1 MALMTTM
8 RNRMHFV
15 LWMLLIMF
23 LLSMTIGGMVG
34 GANIIDQIFG
44 RINPADAIG
53 VVNGKRITPDEF
65 TRAVNLRMG
74 QYRSGGQEPNEQQL
88 YSIRNEVWDN
98 YVQDI
103 LLYQKI
109 DELELTAS
117 DEEVLYHL
125 KNNPPQ
131 FLLQDPIFSTDGVFD
146 RVKYEQAINNP
157 QGNEWVEIE
166 QFMKI
171 TFIPNYKLQQYIA
184 SSVIV
189 TNDEVLKHY
198 IKDNVDY
205 TIEGIHVIGQK
216 LKDEVDEPTDA
227 EVRQA
232 YEAELESF
240 AKEETRNIRYV
251 SWKKAPAQ
259 LDTIRVYEEALE
271 IIAEVKSGTDFAQL
285 ADQFTE
291 DPGNQVTPDSG
302 RGGNLGWFGKGQMVP
317 SFEAAA
323 FAAGEGDIVGPVLSR
338 FGYHVIK
345 IHQKRQTNDKEEINA
360 SHILLNINMG
370 SQTRE
375 SLRRGATR
383 FSYDAEDYGFTAAL
397 DTHQVT
403 DLKAENLETLS
414 ISVPGIGFLRDVVQ
428 FAFSDQT
435 EIGSVSDRLE
445 NDNFFVIA
453 VLDSIIPA
461 GTKPFENVK
470 SQLIRTVT
478 IEKQKTAALELANA
492 TKSIIDEGASL
503 TDLVSDDIRLELV
516 ARDKKELSR
525 GFNSIGRSH
534 AVIGALM
541 NSEIGNVVGPL
552 ETARGYTVVRLLVVA
567 PFDSTDFQNKENNIY
582 TTLINN
588 AQQIAFDTWLTEL
601 KTAAEIVDNRKYYY

>member
-23 LLSMTIGGMVG
+23 LLSMTIGGLVG

-53 VVNGKRITPDEF
+53 VVNGTRITPDEF

-198 IKDNVDY
+198 IKDNIDY

-232 YEAELESF
+232 YEADLESF

-251 SWKKAPAQ
+251 SWKKAPSQ

-317 SFEAAA
+317 SFEEAA
-323 FAAGEGDIVGPVLSR
+323 FAADEGDIVGPVLSR

-435 EIGSVSDRLE
+435 EIGTVSDRLE

-552 ETARGYTVVRLLVVA
+552 ETARGYTLVRLLGVA
-567 PFDSTDFQNKENNIY
+567 PFDSTDFQNKEKNIY
-582 TTLINN
+582 TTLTNN
-588 AQQIAFDTWLTEL
+588 AQQVAFDTWLIEL

>member
-1 MALMTTM
+1 MALMTSM

-435 EIGSVSDRLE
+435 EIGTVSDRLE

-478 IEKQKTAALELANA
+478 IEKQKTAALDLANA

-552 ETARGYTVVRLLVVA
+552 ETARGYTVVRLLGVA

>member
-23 LLSMTIGGMVG
+23 LLSMTIGGLVG

-53 VVNGKRITPDEF
+53 VVNGTRITPDEF

-216 LKDEVDEPTDA
+216 LKDEVNEPTDA

-232 YEAELESF
+232 FEADLKSF
-240 AKEETRNIRYV
+240 SKEETRNIRYV
-251 SWKKAPAQ
+251 SWKKAPSQ

-375 SLRRGATR
+375 SLRREATR

-552 ETARGYTVVRLLVVA
+552 ETARGYTVVRLLGVA

-588 AQQIAFDTWLTEL
+588 AQQVTFDTWLTEL

>member
-1 MALMTTM
+1 MTTM

-23 LLSMTIGGMVG
+23 LLSMTIGGLVG

-53 VVNGKRITPDEF
+53 VVNGTRITPDEF
-65 TRAVNLRMG
+65 ARAVNLRMG

-109 DELELTAS
+109 DELGLTAS

-131 FLLQDPIFSTDGVFD
+131 FLLQDPTFSTDGVFD
-146 RVKYEQAINNP
+146 QAKYAQAINNP

-166 QFMKI
+166 QFMKN
-171 TFIPNYKLQQYIA
+171 TYIPNYKLQQYIA

-189 TNDEVLKHY
+189 TNDEVQKQY

-216 LKDEVDEPTDA
+216 LKDEVDEPTD
-227 EVRQA
+227 EELRQA
-232 YEAELESF
+232 FATDIESF

-251 SWKKAPAQ
+251 SWKKIPAQ

-271 IIAEVKSGTDFAQL
+271 IMEDAKSGIAFAQL
-285 ADQFTE
+285 AEQFTE

-317 SFEAAA
+317 PFEAAA
-323 FAAGEGDIVGPVLSR
+323 FAADEGDIVGPVLSR

-375 SLRRGATR
+375 SLRREATR

-428 FAFSDQT
+428 FAFSDLT
-435 EIGSVSDRLE
+435 EIGTVSDRLE
-445 NDNFFVIA
+445 NDNFYIIA

-461 GTKPFENVK
+461 GTKQFENVK
-470 SQLIRTVT
+470 SQLTRTVT
-478 IEKQKTAALELANA
+478 IEKQKTAALDLANA
-492 TKSIIDEGASL
+492 TKSIINEGASL

-525 GFNSIGRSH
+525 GFNSIGRSQT
-534 AVIGALM
+534 VIGALM

-552 ETARGYTVVRLLVVA
+552 ETARGYTLVRLLGVA
-567 PFDSTDFQNKENNIY
+567 PFDSTDFQNKEKNIF
-582 TTLINN
+582 TTLTNN
-588 AQQIAFDTWLTEL
+588 AQQVAFDTWLTEL
-601 KTAAEIVDNRKYYY
+601 KTEAEIVDNRKYFY

>member
-23 LLSMTIGGMVG
+23 LLSMTIGGLVG

-53 VVNGKRITPDEF
+53 VVNGTRITPDEF

-189 TNDEVLKHY
+189 TNDEVLKQY

-216 LKDEVDEPTDA
+216 LKDEVNEPTDA

-232 YEAELESF
+232 YEADLESF

-251 SWKKAPAQ
+251 SWKKAPSQ

-317 SFEAAA
+317 SFEEAA
-323 FAAGEGDIVGPVLSR
+323 FAADEGDIVGPVLSR

-345 IHQKRQTNDKEEINA
+345 ILQKRQTNDKEEINA

-370 SQTRE
+370 SQTRA
-375 SLRRGATR
+375 SLRREATR

-403 DLKAENLETLS
+403 DLKAENLENLS

-552 ETARGYTVVRLLVVA
+552 ETARGYTLVRLLGVA
-567 PFDSTDFQNKENNIY
+567 PFDSTDFQNKEKNIY
-582 TTLINN
+582 TTLTNN
-588 AQQIAFDTWLTEL
+588 AQQVAFDTWLIEL

>member
-1 MALMTTM
+1 MALMTSM

-23 LLSMTIGGMVG
+23 LLSMTIGGLVG

-53 VVNGKRITPDEF
+53 VINGTRITPDEF
-65 TRAVNLRMG
+65 ARAVNLRMG

-109 DELELTAS
+109 DELGLTAS

-131 FLLQDPIFSTDGVFD
+131 FLLQDPTFSTDGVFD
-146 RVKYEQAINNP
+146 QAKYAQAINNP

-166 QFMKI
+166 QFMKN
-171 TFIPNYKLQQYIA
+171 TYIPNYKLQQYIA

-189 TNDEVLKHY
+189 TNDEVQKQY

-216 LKDEVDEPTDA
+216 LKDEVEEPTD
-227 EVRQA
+227 EELRQA
-232 YEAELESF
+232 FATDIESF

-251 SWKKAPAQ
+251 SWKKVPAQ

-271 IIAEVKSGTDFAQL
+271 IMEDAKSGIDFAQL
-285 ADQFTE
+285 AEQFTE

-317 SFEAAA
+317 PFEAAA
-323 FAAGEGDIVGPVLSR
+323 FAADEGDIVGPVLSR

-345 IHQKRQTNDKEEINA
+345 IHQKRQTSDKEEINA

-375 SLRRGATR
+375 SLRREATR

-403 DLKAENLETLS
+403 DLKAENLELLS

-428 FAFSDQT
+428 FAFSDLT
-435 EIGSVSDRLE
+435 EIGTVSDRLE
-445 NDNFFVIA
+445 NDNFYIIA

-461 GTKPFENVK
+461 GTKQFENVK
-470 SQLIRTVT
+470 SQLTRTVT
-478 IEKQKTAALELANA
+478 IEKQKTAALDLANA
-492 TKSIIDEGASL
+492 TKSIINEGASL

-525 GFNSIGRSH
+525 GFNSIGRSQT
-534 AVIGALM
+534 VIGALM

-552 ETARGYTVVRLLVVA
+552 ETARGYTLVRLLGVA
-567 PFDSTDFQNKENNIY
+567 PFDSTDFQNKEKNIF
-582 TTLINN
+582 TTLTNN
-588 AQQIAFDTWLTEL
+588 AQQVAFDTWLTEL
-601 KTAAEIVDNRKYYY
+601 KTEAEIVDNRKYFY

>member
-23 LLSMTIGGMVG
+23 LLSMTIGGLVG

-53 VVNGKRITPDEF
+53 VVNGTRITPDEF

-189 TNDEVLKHY
+189 TNDEVLKQY

-232 YEAELESF
+232 YEADLESF
-240 AKEETRNIRYV
+240 AKQETRNIRYV
-251 SWKKAPAQ
+251 SWKKAPSQ

-317 SFEAAA
+317 SFEEAA
-323 FAAGEGDIVGPVLSR
+323 FAADEGDIVGPVLSR

-375 SLRRGATR
+375 SLRREATR

-435 EIGSVSDRLE
+435 EIGTVSDRLE

-552 ETARGYTVVRLLVVA
+552 ETARGYTLVRLLGVA
-567 PFDSTDFQNKENNIY
+567 PFDSTDFQNKEKNIY
-582 TTLINN
+582 TTLTNN
-588 AQQIAFDTWLTEL
+588 AQQVAFDTWLIEL

>member
-1 MALMTTM
+1 MALMTSM

-109 DELELTAS
+109 DELGLTAS

-131 FLLQDPIFSTDGVFD
+131 FLLQDPTFSTDGVFD
-146 RVKYEQAINNP
+146 QAKYAQAINNP

-166 QFMKI
+166 QFMKN
-171 TFIPNYKLQQYIA
+171 TYIPNYKLQQYIA

-189 TNDEVLKHY
+189 TNDEVQKQY

-216 LKDEVDEPTDA
+216 LKDEVDEPTD
-227 EVRQA
+227 EELRQA
-232 YEAELESF
+232 FATDIESF

-251 SWKKAPAQ
+251 SWKKIPAQ

-271 IIAEVKSGTDFAQL
+271 IMEDAKSGIDFAQL
-285 ADQFTE
+285 AEQFTE

-317 SFEAAA
+317 SFEEAA
-323 FAAGEGDIVGPVLSR
+323 FAADEGDIVGPVLSR

-345 IHQKRQTNDKEEINA
+345 IHQKRQTSDKEEINA

-375 SLRRGATR
+375 SLRREATR

-397 DTHQVT
+397 DTHQVI
-403 DLKAENLETLS
+403 DLKAENLELLS

-435 EIGSVSDRLE
+435 EIGTVSDRLE
-445 NDNFFVIA
+445 NDNFYIIA

-461 GTKPFENVK
+461 GTKQFENVK
-470 SQLIRTVT
+470 SQLTRTVT
-478 IEKQKTAALELANA
+478 IEKQKTAALDLANA
-492 TKSIIDEGASL
+492 TKSIINEGASL

-525 GFNSIGRSH
+525 GFNSIGRSQT
-534 AVIGALM
+534 VIGALM

-552 ETARGYTVVRLLVVA
+552 ETARGYTLVRLLGVA
-567 PFDSTDFQNKENNIY
+567 PFDSTDFQNKEKNIF
-582 TTLINN
+582 TTLTNN
-588 AQQIAFDTWLTEL
+588 AQQVAFDTWLTEL
-601 KTAAEIVDNRKYYY
+601 KTEAEIVDNRKYYY

>member
-23 LLSMTIGGMVG
+23 LLSMTIGGLVG

-53 VVNGKRITPDEF
+53 VVNGTRITPDEF
-65 TRAVNLRMG
+65 ARAVNLRMG

-109 DELELTAS
+109 DELGLTAS

-131 FLLQDPIFSTDGVFD
+131 FLLQDPTFSTDGVFD
-146 RVKYEQAINNP
+146 QAKYAQAINNP

-166 QFMKI
+166 QFMKN
-171 TFIPNYKLQQYIA
+171 TYIPNYKLQQYIA

-189 TNDEVLKHY
+189 TNDEVQKQY

-216 LKDEVDEPTDA
+216 LKDEVDEPTD
-227 EVRQA
+227 EELRQA
-232 YEAELESF
+232 FATDIESF

-251 SWKKAPAQ
+251 SWKKIPAQ

-271 IIAEVKSGTDFAQL
+271 IMEDAKSGIDFAQL
-285 ADQFTE
+285 AEQFTE

-317 SFEAAA
+317 PFEAAA
-323 FAAGEGDIVGPVLSR
+323 FAADEGDIVGPVLSR

-345 IHQKRQTNDKEEINA
+345 IHQKRQTSDKEEINA
-360 SHILLNINMG
+360 SHILLKINMG

-375 SLRRGATR
+375 SLRREATR

-403 DLKAENLETLS
+403 DLKAENLELLS

-428 FAFSDQT
+428 FAFSDLT
-435 EIGSVSDRLE
+435 EIGTVSDRLE
-445 NDNFFVIA
+445 NDNFYIIA

-461 GTKPFENVK
+461 GTKQFENVK
-470 SQLIRTVT
+470 SQLTRTVT
-478 IEKQKTAALELANA
+478 IEKQKTAALDLANA
-492 TKSIIDEGASL
+492 TKSIINEGASL

-525 GFNSIGRSH
+525 GFNSIGRSQT
-534 AVIGALM
+534 VIGALM

-552 ETARGYTVVRLLVVA
+552 ETARGYTLVRLLGVA
-567 PFDSTDFQNKENNIY
+567 PFDSTDFQNKEKNIF
-582 TTLINN
+582 TTLTNN

-601 KTAAEIVDNRKYYY
+601 KTEAEIVDNRKYFY

>member
-23 LLSMTIGGMVG
+23 LLSMTIGGLVG

-53 VVNGKRITPDEF
+53 VVNGTRITPDEF

-232 YEAELESF
+232 YEADLESF

-251 SWKKAPAQ
+251 SWKKAPSQ

-317 SFEAAA
+317 SFEEAA
-323 FAAGEGDIVGPVLSR
+323 FAADEGDIVGPVLSR

-370 SQTRE
+370 SQTRA
-375 SLRRGATR
+375 SLRREATR

-403 DLKAENLETLS
+403 DLKAENLENLS

-552 ETARGYTVVRLLVVA
+552 ETARGYTLVRLLGVA
-567 PFDSTDFQNKENNIY
+567 PFDSTDFQNKEKNIY
-582 TTLINN
+582 TTLTNN
-588 AQQIAFDTWLTEL
+588 AQQVAFDTWLIEL

>member
-1 MALMTTM
+1 MALMTSM

-23 LLSMTIGGMVG
+23 LLSMTIGGLVG

-189 TNDEVLKHY
+189 TNDEVLKQY

-216 LKDEVDEPTDA
+216 LKDEVNEPTDA

-232 YEAELESF
+232 YEADLESF

-251 SWKKAPAQ
+251 SWKKAPSQ

-375 SLRRGATR
+375 SLRREATR

-435 EIGSVSDRLE
+435 EIGTVSDRLE

-461 GTKPFENVK
+461 GKKPFENVK

-552 ETARGYTVVRLLVVA
+552 ETARGYTVVRLLGVA

>member
-23 LLSMTIGGMVG
+23 LLSMTIGGLVG

-53 VVNGKRITPDEF
+53 VVNGTRITPDEF
-65 TRAVNLRMG
+65 ARAVNLRMG

-109 DELELTAS
+109 DELGLTAS

-131 FLLQDPIFSTDGVFD
+131 FLLQDPTFSTDGVFD
-146 RVKYEQAINNP
+146 QAKYAQAINNP

-166 QFMKI
+166 QFMKN
-171 TFIPNYKLQQYIA
+171 TYIPNYKLQQYIA

-189 TNDEVLKHY
+189 TNDEVQKQY

-216 LKDEVDEPTDA
+216 LKDEVDEPTD
-227 EVRQA
+227 EELRQA
-232 YEAELESF
+232 FATDIESF

-251 SWKKAPAQ
+251 SWKKVPAQ

-271 IIAEVKSGTDFAQL
+271 IMEDAKSGIDFAQL
-285 ADQFTE
+285 AEQFTE

-317 SFEAAA
+317 PFEAAA
-323 FAAGEGDIVGPVLSR
+323 FAADEGDIVGPVLSR

-345 IHQKRQTNDKEEINA
+345 IHQKRQTSDKEEINA

-375 SLRRGATR
+375 SLRREATR
-383 FSYDAEDYGFTAAL
+383 FSYAAEDYGFTAAL

-403 DLKAENLETLS
+403 DLKAENLELLS

-428 FAFSDQT
+428 FAFSDLT
-435 EIGSVSDRLE
+435 EIGTVSDRLE
-445 NDNFFVIA
+445 NDNFYIIA

-461 GTKPFENVK
+461 GTKQFENVK
-470 SQLIRTVT
+470 SQLTRTVT
-478 IEKQKTAALELANA
+478 IEKQKTAALDLANA
-492 TKSIIDEGASL
+492 TKSIINEGASL

-516 ARDKKELSR
+516 ARDTKELSR
-525 GFNSIGRSH
+525 GFNSIGRSQT
-534 AVIGALM
+534 VIGALM

-552 ETARGYTVVRLLVVA
+552 ETARGYTLVRLLGVA
-567 PFDSTDFQNKENNIY
+567 PFDSTDFQNKEKNIF
-582 TTLINN
+582 TTLTNN
-588 AQQIAFDTWLTEL
+588 AQQVAFDTWLTEL
-601 KTAAEIVDNRKYYY
+601 KTEAEIVDNRKYFY

>member
-1 MALMTTM
+1 MALMTSM

-23 LLSMTIGGMVG
+23 LLSMTIGGLVG

-53 VVNGKRITPDEF
+53 VVNGTRITPDEF
-65 TRAVNLRMG
+65 ARAVNLRMG

-109 DELELTAS
+109 DELGLTAS

-131 FLLQDPIFSTDGVFD
+131 FLLQDPTFSTDGVFD
-146 RVKYEQAINNP
+146 QAKYAQAINNP

-166 QFMKI
+166 QFMKN
-171 TFIPNYKLQQYIA
+171 TYIPNYKLQQYIA

-189 TNDEVLKHY
+189 TNDEVLKQY

-216 LKDEVDEPTDA
+216 LKDEVDEPTD
-227 EVRQA
+227 EELRQA
-232 YEAELESF
+232 FATDIESF

-251 SWKKAPAQ
+251 SWKKVPAQ

-271 IIAEVKSGTDFAQL
+271 IMEDAKSGIDFAQL
-285 ADQFTE
+285 AEQFTE

-317 SFEAAA
+317 PFEAAA
-323 FAAGEGDIVGPVLSR
+323 FAADEGDIVGPVLSR

-345 IHQKRQTNDKEEINA
+345 IHQKRQTSDKEEINA

-375 SLRRGATR
+375 SLRREATR
-383 FSYDAEDYGFTAAL
+383 FSYDAEDYGFTAAM
-397 DTHQVT
+397 DTHQVI
-403 DLKAENLETLS
+403 DLKAENLELLS

-428 FAFSDQT
+428 FAFSDLT
-435 EIGSVSDRLE
+435 EIGTVSDRLE
-445 NDNFFVIA
+445 NDNFYIIA

-461 GTKPFENVK
+461 GTKQFENVK
-470 SQLIRTVT
+470 SQLTRTVT
-478 IEKQKTAALELANA
+478 IEKQKTAALDLANA
-492 TKSIIDEGASL
+492 TKSIINEGASL

-525 GFNSIGRSH
+525 GFNSIGRSQT
-534 AVIGALM
+534 VIGALM

-552 ETARGYTVVRLLVVA
+552 ETARGYTLVRLLGVA
-567 PFDSTDFQNKENNIY
+567 PFDSTDFQNKEKNIF
-582 TTLINN
+582 TTLTNN
-588 AQQIAFDTWLTEL
+588 AQQVAFDTWLTEL
-601 KTAAEIVDNRKYYY
+601 KTEAEIVDNRKYFY

>member
-23 LLSMTIGGMVG
+23 LLSMTIGGLVG

-53 VVNGKRITPDEF
+53 VVNGTRITPDEF

-189 TNDEVLKHY
+189 TNDEVLKQY

-216 LKDEVDEPTDA
+216 LKDEVNEPTDA

-232 YEAELESF
+232 YEADLESF

-251 SWKKAPAQ
+251 SWKKAPSQ

-285 ADQFTE
+285 ADKFTE

-317 SFEAAA
+317 SFEEAA
-323 FAAGEGDIVGPVLSR
+323 FAADEGDIVGPVLSR

-370 SQTRE
+370 SQTRA
-375 SLRRGATR
+375 SLRREATR

-552 ETARGYTVVRLLVVA
+552 ETARGYTLVRLLGVA
-567 PFDSTDFQNKENNIY
+567 PFDSTDFQNKEKNIY
-582 TTLINN
+582 TTLTNN
-588 AQQIAFDTWLTEL
+588 AQQVAFDTWLIEL

>member
-23 LLSMTIGGMVG
+23 LLSMTIGGLVG

-53 VVNGKRITPDEF
+53 VVNGTRITPDEF

-189 TNDEVLKHY
+189 TNDEVLKQY

-216 LKDEVDEPTDA
+216 LKDEIDEPTDA

-232 YEAELESF
+232 YEADLESF

-251 SWKKAPAQ
+251 SWKKAPSQ

-317 SFEAAA
+317 SFEEAA
-323 FAAGEGDIVGPVLSR
+323 FAADEGDIVGPVLSR

-375 SLRRGATR
+375 SLRREATR

-552 ETARGYTVVRLLVVA
+552 ETARGYTLVRLLGVA
-567 PFDSTDFQNKENNIY
+567 PFDSTDFQNKEKNIY
-582 TTLINN
+582 TTLTNN
-588 AQQIAFDTWLTEL
+588 AQQVAFDTWLIEL

>member
-1 MALMTTM
+1 MALMTSM

-23 LLSMTIGGMVG
+23 LLSMTIGGLVG

-53 VVNGKRITPDEF
+53 VVNGTRITPDEF
-65 TRAVNLRMG
+65 ARAVNLRMG

-109 DELELTAS
+109 DELGLTAS

-131 FLLQDPIFSTDGVFD
+131 FLLQDPTFSTDGVFD
-146 RVKYEQAINNP
+146 QAKYAQAINNP

-166 QFMKI
+166 QFMKN
-171 TFIPNYKLQQYIA
+171 TYIPNYKLQQYIA

-189 TNDEVLKHY
+189 TNDEVQKQY

-216 LKDEVDEPTDA
+216 LKDEVDEPTD
-227 EVRQA
+227 EELRQA
-232 YEAELESF
+232 FATDIESF

-251 SWKKAPAQ
+251 SWKKVPAQ

-271 IIAEVKSGTDFAQL
+271 IMEDAKSGIDFAQL
-285 ADQFTE
+285 AEQFTE

-317 SFEAAA
+317 PFEAAA
-323 FAAGEGDIVGPVLSR
+323 FAADEGDIVGPVLSR

-345 IHQKRQTNDKEEINA
+345 IHQKRQTSDKEEINA

-375 SLRRGATR
+375 SLRREATR

-397 DTHQVT
+397 DTHQVI
-403 DLKAENLETLS
+403 DLKAENLELLS

-428 FAFSDQT
+428 FAFSDLT
-435 EIGSVSDRLE
+435 EIGTVSDRLE
-445 NDNFFVIA
+445 NDNFYIIA

-461 GTKPFENVK
+461 GTKQYENVK
-470 SQLIRTVT
+470 SQLTRTVT
-478 IEKQKTAALELANA
+478 IEKQKTAALDLANA
-492 TKSIIDEGASL
+492 TKSIINEGASL

-525 GFNSIGRSH
+525 GFNSIGRSQT
-534 AVIGALM
+534 VIGALM

-552 ETARGYTVVRLLVVA
+552 ETARGYTLVRLLGVA
-567 PFDSTDFQNKENNIY
+567 PFDSTDFQNKEKNIF
-582 TTLINN
+582 TTLTNN
-588 AQQIAFDTWLTEL
+588 AQQVAFDTWLTEL
-601 KTAAEIVDNRKYYY
+601 KTEAEIVDNRKYFY